1 MCFDI
6 LNAESLILVR
16 SELHKGITPS
26 NGMIVLPDDEIEPT
40 CISDVDDER
49 FRVQLWKMK
58 ELLEAQ
64 LKQERFWET
73 NEDFLLEI
81 GICIWELMFAK
92 FQIMSEHDYED
103 ML

>member
-1 MCFDI
+1 
-6 LNAESLILVR
+6 
-16 SELHKGITPS
+16 
-26 NGMIVLPDDEIEPT
+26 MIVLPDDEIEPT